1 MDKVHQEQWREDP
14 YSLVRTSTKSMIQGP
29 LTITVEPHP
38 GDVVSHTLHLPA
50 WQCWPHHGQVRL
62 ATGTGE
68 GSCHIA
74 LLPRRAG
81 DTQDLH
87 IEERENKEEVTKGQG
102 MVFIGRTVTD

>member
-1 MDKVHQEQWREDP
+1 
-14 YSLVRTSTKSMIQGP
+14 MIQGP

-74 LLPRRAG
+74 LLPRRAC

-102 MVFIGRTVTD
+102 MVFIGRTATD